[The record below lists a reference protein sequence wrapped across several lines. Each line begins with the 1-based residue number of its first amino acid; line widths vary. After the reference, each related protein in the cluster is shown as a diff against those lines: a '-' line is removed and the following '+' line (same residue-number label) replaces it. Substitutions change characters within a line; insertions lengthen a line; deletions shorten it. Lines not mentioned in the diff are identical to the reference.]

1 MRMKARWYSKR
12 VLVWGSFIAVLALCL
27 VTISSAGNPDKSQ
40 MDKRLNDSLIEKTL
54 GRPENITPGHFPLEG
69 RLGEQTVHPGSLN
82 NSPAP
87 DLLTVQ
93 NKSQMSLGALGG
105 TGDTRALLI
114 EDTAPWGVESDE
126 QALTALGVPHDVI
139 ASDLLASMDLSK
151 YNFIMYASD
160 QDAIYYGNINA
171 NIQKITDYV
180 SAGGVLI
187 AHCGSDNWNGAEI
200 FPSTNAQTGNLIFD
214 NTHRQ
219 VIQITDPNN
228 PVAEGLTNDELSNI
242 TDGTPAALGSFSWN
256 NPAALGTGLDWVMI
270 AIGENSRPGYYL
282 DYNYGSGKVLAT
294 MQSVEWQYA
303 GHGGTTRFLNNEIGY
318 ALEYSL
324 HTLPLYVSQVQYNAT
339 LAGGPYTP
347 INEGIY
353 INSTSSPAAQY
364 IGYEIGVTAESGDA
378 NLAMVTDKLP
388 PGLTY
393 VGACRDNG
401 HNQPD
406 LTSPINQTTD
416 PKLITWPTTTGNLA
430 TDTVTVQISSLP
442 IMECTTP
449 ILGSSGE
456 ICTPFRYYEK
466 FWIVTQLDS
475 LTDNPQILYNNVFV
489 RDANSNASI
498 FKETKLVVQGDYN
511 RFEIA
516 KGYEFLLQNQS
527 RLLLGFEDLLHGV
540 TQARVTGVTVNNTSF
555 LLSFGQLLDQQG
567 DLLDSYQSILYSQ
580 PGSSKW
586 YWDGSLTT
594 YAPERQAAI
603 RIDFLLS
610 YEELLKKEAFLFS
623 SFEDVLKKSWD
634 YGPADAQKKEFASS
648 FEKLLHKE
656 MGLYGSYVTLT
667 QQLDLDGSTYYVPT
681 YVPASIK
688 NPDGTSYNPTVGLR
702 GLEWRIVF
710 LEDFENM
717 LRLQSDLLSGFG
729 GIVKEMITPPAP
741 ASVPTVLL
749 SLNAPVTKPV
759 TTKMSSSNVTVKVS
773 GSGSLANAVVRSN
786 KGVAFNAL

>member
-1 MRMKARWYSKR
+1 MRMKARWFNKR
-12 VLVWGSFIAVLALCL
+12 VLVWGSFIAVLVLCL
-27 VTISSAGNPDKSQ
+27 ATVSLVAGNSDKSQ
-40 MDKRLNDSLIEKTL
+40 MDKGLNHSLIEKTL
-54 GRPENITPGHFPLEG
+54 DK
-69 RLGEQTVHPGSLN
+69 
-82 NSPAP
+82 PAP
-87 DLLTVQ
+87 GLLTAQ
-93 NKSQMSLGALGG
+93 NKSKMGLGALGG
-105 TGDTRALLI
+105 MGDTRALLI

-126 QALTALGVPHDVI
+126 QALTDLGVPYDAI
-139 ASDLLASMDLSK
+139 TSDQLASTNLSE

-160 QDAIYYGNINA
+160 QSASYYENINT
-171 NIQKITDYV
+171 NIQNIIAYV

-187 AHCGSDNWNGAEI
+187 AHCGSDNWNAEQI
-200 FPSTNAQTGNLIFD
+200 FPGLNPSTGQMYLDHTYG
-214 NTHRQ
+214 Q
-219 VIQITDPNN
+219 SVQITNPNN

-242 TDGTPAALGSFSWN
+242 QDGVPATLGHFSWT
-256 NPAALGTGLDWVMI
+256 NPAALGTGLDFVMLL
-270 AIGENSRPGYYL
+270 AGENSPSGYYL

-378 NLAMVTDKLP
+378 NLVMVTDKLP

-393 VGACRDNG
+393 VGAYRDNG

-406 LTSPINQTTD
+406 LINPINNTTD
-416 PKLITWPTTTGNLA
+416 PKLITWPDTTGNLA
-430 TDTVTVQISSLP
+430 TDTVTARISSLP
-442 IMECTTP
+442 IMECQTP
-449 ILGSSGE
+449 IIGSSSGE

-498 FKETKLVVQGDYN
+498 FKETKLVVQGDYD
-511 RFEIA
+511 RFEAA
-516 KGYEFLLQNQS
+516 KSYEFLLQNQS

-540 TQARVTGVTVNNTSF
+540 TQTQVTGVTVNNTSF
-555 LLSFGQLLDQQG
+555 LLSFEQLLDQQG

-580 PGSSKW
+580 PGCKW

-594 YAPERQAAI
+594 YTLERQAAI

-610 YEELLKKEAFLFS
+610 YEELLKKEAYLFS
-623 SFEDVLKKSWD
+623 SYEDVLKKSWN

-656 MGLYGSYVTLT
+656 MRLYGSYVTLT
-667 QQLDLDGSTYYVPT
+667 QQLDLDDGTYYVPT

-688 NPDGTSYNPTVGLR
+688 TPNGASYDPTVGLR
-702 GLEWRIVF
+702 GIEWRIVF
-710 LEDFENM
+710 LGSFENM

-729 GIVKEMITPPAP
+729 GIVKELITAPAP
-741 ASVPTVLL
+741 IPTVSL
-749 SLNAPVTKPV
+749 SPRAPVTK
-759 TTKMSSSNVTVKVS
+759 NVTNVII
-773 GSGSLANAVVRSN
+773 
-786 KGVAFNAL
+786 NALGKTS